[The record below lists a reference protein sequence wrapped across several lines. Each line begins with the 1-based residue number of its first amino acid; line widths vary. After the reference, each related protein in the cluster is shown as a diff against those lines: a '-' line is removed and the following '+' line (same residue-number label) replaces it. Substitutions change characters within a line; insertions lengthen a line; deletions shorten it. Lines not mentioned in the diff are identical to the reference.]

1 MLKKQLLLV
10 IATVMLAFGAS
21 QTVNA
26 QRAWIHLGDK
36 HVDGRSDHDKI
47 SVGSSDG
54 SFRALQIR
62 VEGAPVDF
70 QRVVVH
76 FRNGEDEELHF
87 RERINAGG
95 ETRALD
101 LNGGRRVIKSVELW
115 YEKANWGSRRPT
127 VQLYGRMGGRD

>member
-1 MLKKQLLLV
+1 MFTSLLKKKALLV
-10 IATVMLAFGAS
+10 IATLALACGAG

-26 QRAWIHLGDK
+26 QRGWVHLGDK
-36 HVDGRSDHDKI
+36 HVDGKSDHDKI

-54 SFRALQIR
+54 TFRALQIR
-62 VEGAPVDF
+62 VEDAPVDF

-76 FRNGEDEELHF
+76 FRNGEDEELRF
-87 RERINAGG
+87 RERINAGA

-101 LNGGRRVIKSVELW
+101 LRGGRRVIKSVEFW

-127 VQLYGRMGGRD
+127 VRLYGR